1 MRVSIYPTTDISISA
16 QLKLVES
23 SGRGGSGRVRCR
35 IGGIRTQIESGSA
48 GGKSVEWP
56 RCGTQRNLE
65 LVVVAARG

>member
-16 QLKLVES
+16 QLKFIES
-23 SGRGGSGRVRCR
+23 SGRGGSGRVRCT